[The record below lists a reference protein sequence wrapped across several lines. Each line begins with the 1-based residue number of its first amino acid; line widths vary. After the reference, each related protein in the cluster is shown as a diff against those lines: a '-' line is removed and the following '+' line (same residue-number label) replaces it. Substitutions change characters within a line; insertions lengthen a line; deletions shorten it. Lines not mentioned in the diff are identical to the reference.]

1 MNQRGS
7 AGKWSQQMEQNW
19 FSWQLLMQAFR
30 GVFMNKENNSVLELK
45 NVKAPICRMPSPH
58 ACVREAKGQEEL
70 RFLGNNVELEFS
82 KKNKPRRAV
91 FLK

>member
-58 ACVREAKGQEEL
+58 VCERGKWTGGAEI
-70 RFLGNNVELEFS
+70 S
-82 KKNKPRRAV
+82 
-91 FLK
+91 